1 MLYSYTVH
9 ENSLQEPK
17 KIKLGTR
24 RIFRGHGRRRRL
36 TEITETLVYVPLLQ
50 TLQSLLKDEEIYTEV

>member
-1 MLYSYTVH
+1 MH
-9 ENSLQEPK
+9 ENSLQESK

-24 RIFRGHGRRRRL
+24 RIFQGHGRHRRL

-50 TLQSLLKDEEIYTEV
+50 TLQSLLKNEEIYTEV